1 MAAIIRFVTA
11 NKRLLLVVSY
21 SFATVPSW
29 LNHLWMAISI
39 DQFKEFFRHHAAGV
53 SLVTVFSDDRT
64 PFGFTASSLASLSA
78 DPALA
83 TVNLAKNTSTAKVLK
98 PGSKVAVHT
107 LSADNFE
114 LAAELSGPRENRFT
128 HSGWNFEGNSPT
140 NREASAILLGEVL
153 EILDFEGS
161 QIVVISGDAATFNQY
176 PDLPLVYFN
185 RQYLQAGELATQTL
199 HKS

>member
-1 MAAIIRFVTA
+1 MILFVTA
-11 NKRLLLVVSY
+11 NKRLLLVVSN
-21 SFATVPSW
+21 SLAKAKFW
-29 LNHLWMAISI
+29 LNDLGMSISI

-53 SLVTVFSDDRT
+53 SLVTVFDADRT

-114 LAAELSGPRENRFT
+114 LAAELTGPRENRFT
-128 HSGWNFEGNSPT
+128 HSGWNLEGNSPT

-161 QIVVISGDAATFNQY
+161 QIVVISGDAATFNQC

>member
-1 MAAIIRFVTA
+1 M
-11 NKRLLLVVSY
+11 S
-21 SFATVPSW
+21 
-29 LNHLWMAISI
+29 ISI

-53 SLVTVFSDDRT
+53 SLVTVFDADLT

-83 TVNLAKNTSTAKVLK
+83 TVNLAKNTSTAKILSV
-98 PGSKVAVHT
+98 GSRVAIHT

-114 LAAELSGPRENRFT
+114 LAAELSGPREKRFT
-128 HSGWNFEGNSPT
+128 HSGWDLGGDSPI
-140 NREASAILLGEVL
+140 NREASAILLGDVVDL
-153 EILDFEGS
+153 LDFAGS
-161 QIVVISGDAATFNQY
+161 QIVVIRGDSATFNQY